1 MNSLVRELPLEPA
14 DPVVKGRCDWCGDEI
29 YEGEITFSGDEGR
42 VHLECLLPLLEETLG
57 AEYLAELCGYEEGVA

>member
-1 MNSLVRELPLEPA
+1 MNAFVHELPLEPA

-29 YEGEITFSGDEGR
+29 YEGEITFSGDEGT
-42 VHLECLLPLLEETLG
+42 VHLDCLLPLLEESLG